1 MRRWIFVSLFWLL
14 WPLLRDALD
23 EDEQTRIADGD
34 DEPPA
39 LEAS

>member
-1 MRRWIFVSLFWLL
+1 MRRWIFTALFWLL
-14 WPLLRDALD
+14 WPLIRAEL
-23 EDEQTRIADGD
+23 DEQTRIADGD